1 MAELSDVIQQLKENN
16 ESTINVEKAV
26 DSLSGTMEKLFI
38 KSLEERR
45 EEKDSKPSTA
55 RAAPTQVMKKQGVG
69 AGLSSMLNKFPV
81 VGA

>member
-26 DSLSGTMEKLFI
+26 DRLSGTMEKLFV

-45 EEKDSKPSTA
+45 E
-55 RAAPTQVMKKQGVG
+55 
-69 AGLSSMLNKFPV
+69 
-81 VGA
+81 